1 MLDLKSDD
9 DGVRRSAWQAL
20 CEGPGAFSPENQKES
35 SAARVQR
42 KCWGSRGQDG
52 WQERGGK
59 DLAGPVDQI
68 EVFAIH
74 SQCSEERLTLT
85 LSAQER
91 QHQRSTRYSSAL
103 ESIESR
109 ERGGENGCRK
119 LTAGIQEEPK
129 GWDPPPGPGGSP
141 REREAQGCAGS
152 PLQPM
157 QRGGSLTHS
166 ATRFSWKKS
175 NRSAHPRREPY
186 RIRPEQQH
194 EGCRHGRAAALG
206 PPPGLNGIPT
216 LPTAAPRNQVTHPTW
231 DCMRKVNRDHLRSQ
245 PWA

>member
-42 KCWGSRGQDG
+42 KCWGSRGQEG
-52 WQERGGK
+52 WRERGGK
-59 DLAGPVDQI
+59 DLAGPLDQI

-85 LSAQER
+85 LSARER

-109 ERGGENGCRK
+109 EHGGENGCRK

-129 GWDPPPGPGGSP
+129 GWDPQPGPEEPPSLQEAPGRGS
-141 REREAQGCAGS
+141 G
-152 PLQPM
+152 M
-157 QRGGSLTHS
+157 
-166 ATRFSWKKS
+166 SWKTLAA
-175 NRSAHPRREPY
+175 NAERRFFDSFCYQILLEGK
-186 RIRPEQQH
+186 QQVCPPQK
-194 EGCRHGRAAALG
+194 GALQDPPRAAA
-206 PPPGLNGIPT
+206 
-216 LPTAAPRNQVTHPTW
+216 
-231 DCMRKVNRDHLRSQ
+231 
-245 PWA
+245 

>member
-1 MLDLKSDD
+1 MLDLKSDN

-35 SAARVQR
+35 SAARAQR
-42 KCWGSRGQDG
+42 KCWGRRGQEG
-52 WQERGGK
+52 WRERGGK

-141 REREAQGCAGS
+141 RERLRDALEVPCSQC
-152 PLQPM
+152 
-157 QRGGSLTHS
+157 
-166 ATRFSWKKS
+166 
-175 NRSAHPRREPY
+175 RE
-186 RIRPEQQH
+186 EV
-194 EGCRHGRAAALG
+194 L
-206 PPPGLNGIPT
+206 
-216 LPTAAPRNQVTHPTW
+216 
-231 DCMRKVNRDHLRSQ
+231 
-245 PWA
+245 